1 MSDRDTAAG
10 VSGDASKMTG
20 NSGGGA
26 GATPEPA
33 AGNGFLSEHV
43 SLLAESYRHW
53 TGRVLIA
60 DVADPVH
67 RARQLYH
74 APWVVAS
81 HGTEADPIFNY
92 GNRMALTLWETT
104 WEAFTAMPSRLSAEP
119 MAQEERRAFLAR
131 VSAHGFID
139 DYSGIRISTRG
150 RRFRIR
156 RATVWNIID
165 VRGNYRGQA
174 VVFHEWEYL

>member
-1 MSDRDTAAG
+1 
-10 VSGDASKMTG
+10 
-20 NSGGGA
+20 
-26 GATPEPA
+26 
-33 AGNGFLSEHV
+33 
-43 SLLAESYRHW
+43 
-53 TGRVLIA
+53 
-60 DVADPVH
+60 
-67 RARQLYH
+67 
-74 APWVVAS
+74 VAS

-119 MAQEERRAFLAR
+119 MAQEERRAFLTR

-174 VVFHEWEYL
+174 VVFREWEYL

>member
-1 MSDRDTAAG
+1 MTSD
-10 VSGDASKMTG
+10 
-20 NSGGGA
+20 SGGGA
-26 GATPEPA
+26 SAWPEPV

-43 SLLAESYRHW
+43 SLLAESYRLW
-53 TGRVLIA
+53 TGRALIA
-60 DVADPVH
+60 DVVDPVQ
-67 RARQLYH
+67 RAQQLYD

-104 WEAFTAMPSRLSAEP
+104 WEAFTTMPSRLSAEP

-131 VSAHGFID
+131 VGAHGFID

-150 RRFRIR
+150 RRFHIR
-156 RATVWNIID
+156 RATVWNVID
-165 VRGNYRGQA
+165 VRGDYRGQA
-174 VVFHEWEYL
+174 VVFRDWEYL